1 MTVPTAWKYKSI
13 HRRVEDLADQLFAT
27 PPGGTAFYVWGPY
40 GDDDASGL
48 SPGHALASV
57 EAALDK
63 CTAEKHDVVYL
74 IASDT
79 ADSPTASI
87 AWSKDHT
94 HLIGLGADF
103 PGIGQRSRITG
114 AAATAIGVEG
124 VLAVSARGC
133 IIKNLQVQNATAAAS
148 GGVLVSGPYNYFENV
163 FFNGM
168 NDASSANKATS
179 YCLSVTAAENVF
191 RHCTIGSVQTVGT
204 AGFPLLISTG
214 AELFEDCLI
223 QRYSQTTGA
232 FLVQL
237 VAGTAGM
244 SLLRF
249 NDCTFY
255 CQTVNWAAGIT
266 DVFNV
271 AQTGSHYVLLKDCV
285 AIGGTGAGISWSDV
299 VTHVYHNQAAP
310 ATGGG
315 IAIAVNA

>member
-1 MTVPTAWKYKSI
+1 MRAACFNNVISKAALQSLNPVGKEY
-13 HRRVEDLADQLFAT
+13 
-27 PPGGTAFYVWGPY
+27 YVWPGV
-40 GDDDASGL
+40 GSDTSDGL
-48 SPGHALASV
+48 TPATALATIKK
-57 EAALDK
+57 AHDK
-63 CTAEKHDVVYL
+63 TTAEKHDTVYV

-79 ADSPTASI
+79 ADEPVTAI
-87 AWSKDHT
+87 TWDHDMT
-94 HLIGLGADF
+94 HLIGLSPNH
-103 PGIGQRSRITG
+103 PGIGQRARIKGTS
-114 AAATAIGVEG
+114 TNAIGVGG
-124 VLAVSARGC
+124 VLTVSARGC
-133 IIKNLQVQNATAAAS
+133 VIKNIQIQNETGAAS
-148 GGVLVSGPYNYFENV
+148 GGVVVSGPYNYFENV

-179 YCLSVTAAENVF
+179 FCLSVTAAENYF
-191 RHCTIGSVQTVGT
+191 KNCTIGSVQTVGT

-214 AELFEDCLI
+214 AQLFEDCLI

-249 NDCTFY
+249 KNCVFY

-271 AQTGSHYVLLKDCV
+271 AQTGSHYVLLQGCT
-285 AIGGTGAGISWSDV
+285 AIGGTGAGISWADV
-299 VTHVYHNQAAP
+299 VTHVYHDRPAP
-310 ATGGG
+310 ETAGG